1 MKRNIIFIII
11 LTTIILITS
20 GVTFSVKALNIET
33 VNDKKKIKHIDMFN
47 NDKIINYSY
56 TYDNIDV
63 YVDEQ
68 KTEYLIKNDEILG
81 FIKKASKVKI
91 QKNSVITKEQA
102 MDCIRIFIE
111 NRISNFGNYTLV
123 TEDYNE
129 NYGEFSFVFSRK
141 ILGYNTMDIIFIA
154 VDKEGKVNAFYTSN
168 MGEFE
173 KYNNIEI
180 DEENISN
187 FVNQSIT
194 DRYSEQVQSI
204 CELRRTLKKEDG
216 RLFLEII
223 VELSLKDGKN
233 IAESLIYCI
242 E

>member
-81 FIKKASKVKI
+81 FIKKPQRLKYKKI
-91 QKNSVITKEQA
+91 A
-102 MDCIRIFIE
+102 
-111 NRISNFGNYTLV
+111 
-123 TEDYNE
+123 
-129 NYGEFSFVFSRK
+129 
-141 ILGYNTMDIIFIA
+141 
-154 VDKEGKVNAFYTSN
+154 
-168 MGEFE
+168 
-173 KYNNIEI
+173 
-180 DEENISN
+180 
-187 FVNQSIT
+187 
-194 DRYSEQVQSI
+194 
-204 CELRRTLKKEDG
+204 
-216 RLFLEII
+216 
-223 VELSLKDGKN
+223 
-233 IAESLIYCI
+233 
-242 E
+242 

>member
-33 VNDKKKIKHIDMFN
+33 VNDKKKIKNIDMFN
-47 NDKIINYSY
+47 NEKIINYSY

-204 CELRRTLKKEDG
+204 CELGRTLKKEDG

>member
-129 NYGEFSFVFSRK
+129 NYGEFSCVFSR
-141 ILGYNTMDIIFIA
+141 
-154 VDKEGKVNAFYTSN
+154 
-168 MGEFE
+168 
-173 KYNNIEI
+173 
-180 DEENISN
+180 
-187 FVNQSIT
+187 
-194 DRYSEQVQSI
+194 
-204 CELRRTLKKEDG
+204 
-216 RLFLEII
+216 
-223 VELSLKDGKN
+223 
-233 IAESLIYCI
+233 
-242 E
+242 

>member
-47 NDKIINYSY
+47 NEKIINYSY

-204 CELRRTLKKEDG
+204 CELGRTLKYKW
-216 RLFLEII
+216 
-223 VELSLKDGKN
+223 
-233 IAESLIYCI
+233 
-242 E
+242 